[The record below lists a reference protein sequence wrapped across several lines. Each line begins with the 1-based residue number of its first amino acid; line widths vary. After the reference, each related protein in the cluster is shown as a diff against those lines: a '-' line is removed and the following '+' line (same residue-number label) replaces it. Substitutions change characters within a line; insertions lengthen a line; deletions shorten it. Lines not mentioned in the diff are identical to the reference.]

1 MLIKIILLIGI
12 ITVISLGLTTN
23 VFALSQNEQLT
34 NNINSQHTLDNKPIN
49 NGPAQSSF
57 GYYFTHSR

>member
-49 NGPAQSSF
+49 NGPPQSAR
-57 GYYFTHSR
+57 FTHSR

>member
-49 NGPAQSSF
+49 NGPPQSSF
-57 GYYFTHSR
+57 GYFFTHSR